1 MTYAVGMD
9 AQRKVLLVTNTL
21 EAAPKGGREL
31 LCKLNH
37 DALAEIFGENLIVF
51 ELEKKPIQGLAGL
64 LGAFH
69 GYIDGLNLGSCG
81 AVIDLI
87 GRQGITDIFIDGS
100 NLGALAAAVKAAQPQ
115 VSVVSFFH
123 NVEVRFFLGSLRQR
137 RTLRALAVLI
147 VNYLA
152 ERRAVRCSDKRICL
166 SERDSRQLDRIYG
179 RSATHIAPMALADK
193 MPAGFQEGATASPEP
208 FALFVGGSFY
218 ANRAGITWF
227 VKNVAPRTNVK
238 TCIVGRGFEDLKD
251 VLELEGRVEVI
262 GAVDSLA
269 QWYHDAHFVIAPI
282 FDGSGMKT
290 KVAEAL
296 MYGKKIIGTPEAFS
310 GYEGLAERAGRV
322 SANADEFVQAMEA
335 ADDMVKARFD
345 PEMRALYEKTYS
357 LPAARAR
364 LAEIMNAQAVPAK

>member
-1 MTYAVGMD
+1 MD

-152 ERRAVRCSDKRICL
+152 ERWAVRRSDKRICL
-166 SERDSRQLDRIYG
+166 SERDSRQLDRNTDG
-179 RSATHIAPMALADK
+179 RNATHIAPMALSGQD
-193 MPAGFQEGATASPEP
+193 AGRFPGGRPHRPSLSRSSLVEFSTLTAPASPGLSSMLP
-208 FALFVGGSFY
+208 RASRSRPALW
-218 ANRAGITWF
+218 AG
-227 VKNVAPRTNVK
+227 ASK
-238 TCIVGRGFEDLKD
+238 T
-251 VLELEGRVEVI
+251 
-262 GAVDSLA
+262 
-269 QWYHDAHFVIAPI
+269 
-282 FDGSGMKT
+282 
-290 KVAEAL
+290 
-296 MYGKKIIGTPEAFS
+296 
-310 GYEGLAERAGRV
+310 
-322 SANADEFVQAMEA
+322 
-335 ADDMVKARFD
+335 
-345 PEMRALYEKTYS
+345 
-357 LPAARAR
+357 
-364 LAEIMNAQAVPAK
+364 